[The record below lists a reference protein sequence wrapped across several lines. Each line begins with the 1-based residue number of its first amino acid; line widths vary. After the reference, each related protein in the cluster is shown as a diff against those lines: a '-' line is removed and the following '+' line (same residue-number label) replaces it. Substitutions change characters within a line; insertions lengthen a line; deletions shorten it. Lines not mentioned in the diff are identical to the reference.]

1 MGDTVRSTIDSWR
14 VKKAAGGGNGHDS
27 ADAEPSYP
35 KLYGSQYDVKKA
47 ESIRDSVM
55 HEVEKMRDAEL
66 SRIESTEKRM
76 AERGTLGED
85 DVRYL
90 EKERQRA
97 VAAYEALS
105 SYHREYLRYE
115 QTAEEINSKYKGG
128 INLERLIRAN
138 YSTALSESGR
148 KMFRDEA
155 ESFTKKRQGYIR
167 IAKTKEWVKMD
178 SHDGYK
184 SYKATAV
191 IDTKLPAD
199 LSGFKFIRGNTY
211 PYKEELKK
219 AGYIWDIG
227 KSRWV
232 KK

>member
-1 MGDTVRSTIDSWR
+1 MAKKRIGGRVVYVRKDGTY
-14 VKKAAGGGNGHDS
+14 KG
-27 ADAEPSYP
+27 ADAATAQSYP
-35 KLYGSQYDVKKA
+35 KLYGSQYDIAKA
-47 ESIRDSVM
+47 EKIRDSVM

-66 SRIESTEKRM
+66 SRIENTEKRLI
-76 AERGTLGED
+76 ERGTLGED
-85 DVRYL
+85 DRRYL

-128 INLERLIRAN
+128 IHLERLIRAN

-148 KMFRDEA
+148 KSFQDEA
-155 ESFTKKRQGYIR
+155 EGFKKRRQGYIK
-167 IAKTKEWVKMD
+167 IAKTNEWKKMD

-184 SYKATAV
+184 SYRATAV

-211 PYKEELKK
+211 PYAEKLKK
-219 AGYIWDIG
+219 AGFIWDVG

-232 KK
+232 RK

>member
-1 MGDTVRSTIDSWR
+1 MG
-14 VKKAAGGGNGHDS
+14 VKKRRGGKIAYIRNDGTSKLDS
-27 ADAEPSYP
+27 AAAEPSYP
-35 KLYGSQYDVKKA
+35 KLYGSQYDIKKA

-66 SRIESTEKRM
+66 SRIESNENRLV
-76 AERGTLGED
+76 ERGALGED
-85 DVRYL
+85 DARYL

-128 INLERLIRAN
+128 IHLERLIRAN
-138 YSTALSESGR
+138 YNAALSESGR
-148 KMFRDEA
+148 KSFRDEA
-155 ESFTKKRQGYIR
+155 ESFRKKRQGYIKN
-167 IAKTKEWVKMD
+167 AKTKEWVKMD

-184 SYKATAV
+184 SYKSIAV
-191 IDTKLPAD
+191 IDTKLPSD
-199 LSGFKFIRGNTY
+199 LSSFKFIRGNTY
-211 PYKEELKK
+211 PYREELKK
-219 AGYIWDIG
+219 AGYIWDVG